1 MPSSS
6 VYICPS
12 LSDPRGGSFK
22 GGSIIAG
29 YGWSC
34 LNKVDR
40 QSGRNRKAAR
50 LNDLY
55 PTVPEILVFEGYEF
69 VFGTDSVIWCI
80 YFVSFGVILFEFW
93 IECIDGYIIILLH
106 HLDTYLSIDVD
117 TKILN

>member
-1 MPSSS
+1 MSTSDGAALYLSAPLAPCSSIRDRSTDIERVGQDTRQTYLPSSS

-40 QSGRNRKAAR
+40 QLGRNRKAAG

-55 PTVPEILVFEGYEF
+55 PTARQTLVLY
-69 VFGTDSVIWCI
+69 
-80 YFVSFGVILFEFW
+80 ILF
-93 IECIDGYIIILLH
+93 D
-106 HLDTYLSIDVD
+106 LDDS
-117 TKILN
+117 